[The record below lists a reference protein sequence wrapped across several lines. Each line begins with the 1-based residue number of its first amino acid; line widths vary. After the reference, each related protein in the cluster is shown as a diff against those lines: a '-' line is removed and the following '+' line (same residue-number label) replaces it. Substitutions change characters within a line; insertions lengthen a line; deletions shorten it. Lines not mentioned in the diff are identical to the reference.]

1 MLQNGH
7 ALVADFGIA
16 RAADAAGEKLT
27 QTGMAVGTPH
37 YMSPEQALGAD
48 HADGR
53 SDIYSLGCVLYE
65 LLAGQPPFDGPNS
78 RSIMARHA
86 MEQVPSIQVVR
97 QTVPDEL
104 EDAVMLAL
112 EKTPADRFQKM
123 SEFADVLAD
132 LEPTLATRRTTS
144 RGTPA
149 LRRSTSGGVPAVRGS
164 TSGGVPAVKRSTP
177 QAILGEKWGT
187 GKRLWAV
194 VAAVMAVFGVAGM
207 GAYNALAKPATE
219 RTGFDANRIAVLY
232 FENRSGNDSLTSL
245 ADGVTEAL
253 IHELSEVKPL
263 QVISRNGVTPYRNA
277 AVAPDSIGRAL
288 KVGTLVE
295 GTIAQSE
302 KRLRVNVS
310 LIDAASGDEIG
321 SKTLE
326 RPREEIFDL
335 QDDVAK
341 EVSLFLRERFG
352 QEIQVQALRVGTRN
366 PKAWE
371 LVQQAGKLSKDVDA
385 LLAAGDTTAAARRL
399 NEADSILAGVE
410 KLDAEW
416 ITPPIERGWVAYR
429 QMDLVP
435 GFDKTLY
442 SKWIAARPRARQPGH
457 SSSRPMIPT
466 PSSCEAS
473 SSTGAGSSTWNRI
486 RLRPSSCWSRRSAT
500 CAPRWPRNR
509 TPREPGRI

>member
-1 MLQNGH
+1 M
-7 ALVADFGIA
+7 
-16 RAADAAGEKLT
+16 
-27 QTGMAVGTPH
+27 
-37 YMSPEQALGAD
+37 
-48 HADGR
+48 
-53 SDIYSLGCVLYE
+53 
-65 LLAGQPPFDGPNS
+65 
-78 RSIMARHA
+78 
-86 MEQVPSIQVVR
+86 
-97 QTVPDEL
+97 
-104 EDAVMLAL
+104 
-112 EKTPADRFQKM
+112 
-123 SEFADVLAD
+123 
-132 LEPTLATRRTTS
+132 
-144 RGTPA
+144 
-149 LRRSTSGGVPAVRGS
+149 PAVRGS
-164 TSGGVPAVKRSTP
+164 TPDGVPAVKRSTP

-194 VAAVMAVFGVAGM
+194 VAAVMAVFGVAGI

-219 RTGFDANRIAVLY
+219 RRGFDANRIAVLY

-341 EVSLFLRERFG
+341 EVSLFLRERLG

-385 LLAAGDTTAAARRL
+385 LLHGGRHDGRR
-399 NEADSILAGVE
+399 ASA
-410 KLDAEW
+410 
-416 ITPPIERGWVAYR
+416 ERGRLDPRRSGETRRGVDHSSDRARLGGVPPDGPGSGIR
-429 QMDLVP
+429 QDPVLQVDRTRP
-435 GFDKTLY
+435 G
-442 SKWIAARPRARQPGH
+442 ARQPGH
-457 SSSRPMIPT
+457 P
-466 PSSCEAS
+466 AQ
-473 SSTGAGSSTWNRI
+473 
-486 RLRPSSCWSRRSAT
+486 
-500 CAPRWPRNR
+500 
-509 TPREPGRI
+509 GR